1 MLLKS
6 LKYILATIIFFLSF
20 NLAFSTDL
28 IIPKIKPSKQKDALL
43 KNLSSNIIIPKQ
55 KPNNQINIEKLEKI
69 IKKKITKIDGII
81 IPKNKPLIVKQQRL
95 KKVKKSKYYSDRDV
109 KYAKQAIAFMEKS
122 NWKDAKKVA
131 KKARAKSIY
140 NFIEWRHLLTLGN
153 KATFTEYKQFI
164 EKFEDY
170 PRLDRIKYLAEHKIS
185 LNNQTPDEIINWFQ
199 KYQPI
204 SGFGEMMLGES
215 LIKNGN
221 KEKGLK
227 LVKKGFIRADLSKGD
242 LIYFRKKFKKYL
254 SKDDY
259 IKRADYLAWE
269 NKYWDL
275 KRMLRYLPKDFQ
287 SLYTARQLLMTRGY
301 GVDAAIKRVPQKLK
315 NDPGLNYDRLKW
327 RRKKGRVDSSLEIL
341 LKIKNTKDYMIRPDK
356 WWVERF
362 ILARSLIYKK
372 RYETAYKLTSNHA
385 LSEGP
390 EFAEAEWMSGWI
402 ALSFLNDPLLAK
414 NHFIKFY
421 NNVGYPIS
429 LSRGAYWLG
438 RTFEK
443 LKNYDESNKWYLEGS
458 KYLTTYYGQLSH
470 MKVKPNESYQLDSLM
485 ELDKSY
491 IQEFYNKKL
500 VAIVYLLHELKKSKY
515 TKHILRYLANEDID
529 KGSEILAAKLATDIS
544 RFDFAIQVS
553 KIASYQKR
561 FHNKYNYPIISTPS
575 KVGNRK
581 IPESALILSII
592 RQESEFDISANS
604 RVGAQGLMQLMPY
617 TAKTVSKQAKLG
629 YSKSKLT
636 KSPEYNINLG
646 SFYIAGLILEYDGSY
661 PFAIAAYNAGP
672 KRVKYWKKLNKNPQK
687 NQIDYVDW
695 IELIKFKE
703 TRNYVQRV
711 LENFNVYRYILSQR
725 PIFLK
730 DFFKD
735 EPLY

>member
-69 IKKKITKIDGII
+69 IKKKITKIDGVI

-221 KEKGLK
+221 KDKGLK

-301 GVDAAIKRVPQKLK
+301 GVDAAIKKVPQKLK

-390 EFAEAEWMSGWI
+390 ELAEAEWMSGWI

-443 LKNYDESNKWYLEGS
+443 LKNYDESNKCYLEGS

-561 FHNKYNYPIISTPS
+561 FHNKYNYPIISTPT

-604 RVGAQGLMQLMPY
+604 RVGAQGLMQLMP
-617 TAKTVSKQAKLG
+617 SQQKQFQ
-629 YSKSKLT
+629 
-636 KSPEYNINLG
+636 N
-646 SFYIAGLILEYDGSY
+646 
-661 PFAIAAYNAGP
+661 
-672 KRVKYWKKLNKNPQK
+672 KLNLVTQ
-687 NQIDYVDW
+687 NQ
-695 IELIKFKE
+695 
-703 TRNYVQRV
+703 N
-711 LENFNVYRYILSQR
+711 
-725 PIFLK
+725 
-730 DFFKD
+730 
-735 EPLY
+735 